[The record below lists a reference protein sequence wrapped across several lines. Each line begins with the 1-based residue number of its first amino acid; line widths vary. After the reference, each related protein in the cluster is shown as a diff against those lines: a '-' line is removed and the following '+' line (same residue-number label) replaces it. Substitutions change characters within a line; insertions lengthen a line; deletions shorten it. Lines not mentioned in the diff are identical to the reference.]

1 MVEASEAYG
10 RLSPFELRHE
20 LIRRAST
27 HRGGADLNAGRGN
40 PNWLAATPR
49 EALFTLGQF
58 AVAEAT
64 SRCGYPDMGFHAR
77 GEGIHE
83 RFLEW
88 VADNPAAPGLSFLR
102 DAVAWGVAELGF
114 DPDAWLLELVQAVL
128 GDFYPAPDRML
139 PHVEAVVHA
148 YLLRHVARDLRG
160 GGRFDLFATEG
171 GTAAMRYCFDSLMEN
186 RLLRH
191 GDTIAIATPTFTPYL
206 EIPSLD
212 EFGLRIVEIA
222 ADEDD
227 DWQYPDAEIDK
238 LRDPAIRAFF
248 VVNPGNP
255 TSRAIRP
262 RTLERIAALVRDERP
277 DLIIVTDDVY
287 ATFVGD
293 FRSIAS
299 VAPANTILVYSFS
312 KHFGCTGWR
321 LAVLAIHQDN
331 VMDRL
336 IAALP
341 EADRAA
347 LHERYRR
354 ISLDPDG
361 LKLID
366 RMVADS
372 RSVALNHTAGLS
384 LPQQAQMALFALF
397 FLLDDGIAYINAT
410 RAMLFSRLCDLSQTL
425 GLAVHYDPANSDF
438 YATIDLLDLA
448 RARHGRR
455 FAAYLQEHH
464 DPLDL
469 ILALAE
475 RQSVVV
481 LPGRGFDGP
490 AWSIRIS
497 LANLADTDYV
507 ELGSRVSAL
516 LDEIYATALPAP
528 RRRQATTAS
537 GDDR

>member
-1 MVEASEAYG
+1 MVPASEAFR

-20 LIRRAST
+20 LIRLAST
-27 HRGGADLNAGRGN
+27 HHGGAELNAGRGN

-49 EALFTLGQF
+49 QAFFTLGQF
-58 AVAEAT
+58 AVAEAVHH
-64 SRCGYPDMGFHAR
+64 CGYPDMGFHAD
-77 GEGIHE
+77 GNGIHA
-83 RFLEW
+83 RFVEW
-88 VADNPAAPGLSFLR
+88 AADKPDAPGLPFLR
-102 DAVAWGVAELGF
+102 DAVAWGIDELGF
-114 DPDAWLLELVQAVL
+114 APDAWMLELVQAAL
-128 GDFYPAPDRML
+128 GDFYPSPDRML
-139 PHVEAVVHA
+139 PHAEAVVHA
-148 YLLRHVARDLRG
+148 YLLRHVVRDPLG

-186 RLLRH
+186 RLLRP
-191 GDTIAIATPTFTPYL
+191 GDTIAIGTPTFTPYL

-212 EFGLRIVEIA
+212 DFGLNVVEIA
-222 ADEDD
+222 ADEED
-227 DWQYPDAEIDK
+227 DWQYPDAEIDR
-238 LRDPAIRAFF
+238 LRDPSIRAFF

-262 RTLERIAALVRDERP
+262 RTLDRIAAIIRDDRP
-277 DLIIVTDDVY
+277 DLIVVTDDVY

-293 FRSIAS
+293 FRSIAA

-312 KHFGCTGWR
+312 KHLGCTGWR
-321 LAVLAIHQDN
+321 LAVIAIHQDN
-331 VMDRL
+331 AMDRL

-341 EADRAA
+341 ASDRAA
-347 LHERYRR
+347 LRERYGR
-354 ISLDPDG
+354 ISLDPDR
-361 LKLID
+361 LTLID

-397 FLLDDGIAYINAT
+397 FLLDDGIAYLNAT

-425 GLAVHYDPANSDF
+425 DLPVRYDPANTDF

-455 FAAYLQEHH
+455 FADYLREHH

-475 RQSVVV
+475 RQSSVV

-490 AWSIRIS
+490 AWSIRVS

-507 ELGSRVSAL
+507 ELGSRISAL
-516 LDEIYATALPAP
+516 LDDVWDAAAP
-528 RRRQATTAS
+528 SLRGRLAGRAK
-537 GDDR
+537 